1 MNASKD
7 LFRLEHILESI
18 VKIEELTIIL
28 HSFDNFENKWIERD
42 ALIRNFEIIGE
53 ASNHISKKVKDTYPE
68 VAWNEIKGMRNFI
81 SHEYFGLQL
90 DSVWDSAVKDI
101 PILKK
106 QIQMIIADLNL
117 LIRRPHDIFYQ
128 LHNYLFK
135 ITGSTKLMTEAGLLK
150 VCGTS
155 TYQNILWKAEL
166 KLTLSDFL

>member
-18 VKIEELTIIL
+18 GKIEELITIL

-53 ASNHISKKVKDTYPE
+53 ASNHISKIVKDTYSE

-106 QIQMIIADLNL
+106 QIQRIIADLN
-117 LIRRPHDIFYQ
+117 
-128 LHNYLFK
+128 
-135 ITGSTKLMTEAGLLK
+135 
-150 VCGTS
+150 
-155 TYQNILWKAEL
+155 
-166 KLTLSDFL
+166 